1 MLRENDVFLCQGAHF
16 DFENP
21 DMFTIVQFI
30 DNTYNIPHW
39 DIKGKVA
46 RTNLP
51 ACTYMR
57 GPGKSQPHTTVCLV
71 GSCTFLCVILCT
83 RKVLRYLKALNSL

>member
-1 MLRENDVFLCQGAHF
+1 MSAIPVF
-16 DFENP
+16 
-21 DMFTIVQFI
+21 M
-30 DNTYNIPHW
+30 DNVYNIPHW

-57 GPGKSQPHTTVCLV
+57 GPGKLPPEAIYLP
-71 GSCTFLCVILCT
+71 LCPSYSFGADKICGQ
-83 RKVLRYLKALNSL
+83 